1 MKKTMKLMKDIKD
14 KPNKWFVFIDMK
26 TQYYQNVSSS
36 NLIYRFNVKRM
47 RGQFRVGNSI
57 PKHTCGKEL
66 IQNIQKVLKTQQ

>member
-1 MKKTMKLMKDIKD
+1 MGRKI
-14 KPNKWFVFIDMK
+14 
-26 TQYYQNVSSS
+26 QYYQNVSSS

-66 IQNIQKVLKTQQ
+66 IQNIQKQKKLETTQVYPDQRTDFKKCSPFK